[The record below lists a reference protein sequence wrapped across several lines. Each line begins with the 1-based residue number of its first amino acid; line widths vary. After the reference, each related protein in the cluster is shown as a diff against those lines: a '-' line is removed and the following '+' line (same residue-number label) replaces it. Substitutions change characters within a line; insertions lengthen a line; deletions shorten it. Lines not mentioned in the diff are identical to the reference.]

1 MTISTELNR
10 ATPTNFEMVF
20 PLLPPQTGIEAN
32 KEFTLNIHGAI
43 LPAVSI
49 PNEIA
54 GWQNSVHK
62 VAGGPVD
69 FEIMNVMFLVDA
81 QFKNWKLL
89 WNWMAYIAN
98 GRDKMA
104 ENHSKFAVDSS
115 IIITDNFG
123 GNVLSVDFKGM
134 WPTNI
139 QEVSFSY
146 KEGEV
151 LLESSVTFVY
161 DYFTVNDNL

>member
-104 ENHSKFAVDSS
+104 ENHSKFAVD
-115 IIITDNFG
+115 
-123 GNVLSVDFKGM
+123 FKGM